1 MIFLDSTVLIDYFNG
16 KDNWQ
21 VEYLDFVLGKELVVI
36 GDYVLTEVLQ
46 GFRNDKDF
54 RKAKAILLS
63 FPCFDIGGKE
73 IAIRSAKNYRFLRRK
88 GITVRKTI
96 DTMIATFC
104 IQNNFTLLHNDKD
117 FEPFSKF
124 LNLKVVK
131 KPGNPSKK

>member
-16 KDNWQ
+16 KNNWQ
-21 VEYLDFVLGKELVVI
+21 VEVLDSILGKEIVVI

-46 GFRNDKDF
+46 GFRSDKEF
-54 RKAKAILLS
+54 RKAKTVLLS

-73 IAIRSAKNYRFLRRK
+73 IAIQSAKNYRFLKKK

-104 IQNNFTLLHNDKD
+104 IRNKFTLLHNDRD
-117 FEPFSKF
+117 FDPFNKF
-124 LNLKVVK
+124 LNLKVY
-131 KPGNPSKK
+131 SK